1 MVGKTQGVITKLID
15 TDLLTCK
22 VVHYNICIV
31 IVARSSTKTICWG
44 SELCGFLIKGLPL
57 REEPDIHSW
66 AWLQMKSA

>member
-31 IVARSSTKTICWG
+31 IVARSSTKTICWC
-44 SELCGFLIKGLPL
+44 EDLLCGDVMGCPI
-57 REEPDIHSW
+57 EQWSQIN
-66 AWLQMKSA
+66 KSFFE